1 MGRFFTPVGLRRI
14 PAQNDIG
21 GAAESIS
28 RQPAGVESK
37 VPTNLPPHYYVAE
50 RKYREARGP
59 AEKVAAL
66 QEMLSATP
74 KHKGTDHLRAD
85 LRSKVSRTMEELERP
100 KSGSRQAQPYAIRK
114 EGVGQAALI
123 GLPNAGRSQLLAS
136 LTGASAKVAAYP
148 FTTQIPLPGM
158 LLYENVRIQIVDTP
172 ALTDRDV
179 QTRLFSL
186 LRNADLLLMVVD
198 LSIDP
203 LAETDELLEE
213 MDRWGYRI
221 MGPDEEPDP
230 EDHRVQKRGIL
241 VGNKADVEDAEVALE
256 FLEELHG
263 DKFPVLGVSAV
274 TGQGLA
280 GLTEAIY
287 SSMGMIRIYLKPPG
301 GPPDY
306 DAPVVVGKGDTLES
320 AAQSL
325 HKDWARKL
333 KFAMLWGSG
342 KFDGQRVGRDYILS
356 EGDVIELHG

>member
-1 MGRFFTPVGLRRI
+1 M
-14 PAQNDIG
+14 
-21 GAAESIS
+21 
-28 RQPAGVESK
+28 
-37 VPTNLPPHYYVAE
+37 PTNLPPDYYVAE

-85 LRSKVSRTMEELERP
+85 LRSKVARTMEELERP

-148 FTTQIPLPGM
+148 FTTQVPLPGM
-158 LLYENVRIQIVDTP
+158 LLHENVRIQLVDTP
-172 ALTDRDV
+172 ALSDKDV

-186 LRNADLLLMVVD
+186 LRNADLLIMVVD
-198 LSIDP
+198 LSIDT
-203 LAETDELLEE
+203 LDETDELLAE
-213 MDRWGYRI
+213 MNRWGYRL
-221 MGPDEEPDP
+221 MGPGDEPEP
-230 EDHRVQKRGIL
+230 EDHRVQKRALL
-241 VGNKADVEDAEVALE
+241 VGNKADVGDGDVALE
-256 FLEELHG
+256 FLQELHAHQ
-263 DKFPVLGVSAV
+263 FPVLGVSAV
-274 TGQGLA
+274 TGQGLS

-287 SSMGMIRIYLKPPG
+287 SSMSMIRVYLKPPG

-306 DAPVVVGKGDTLES
+306 EAPVVVGRGDTLEY

-356 EGDVIELHG
+356 EGDVIELH

>member
-1 MGRFFTPVGLRRI
+1 M
-14 PAQNDIG
+14 PA
-21 GAAESIS
+21 
-28 RQPAGVESK
+28 
-37 VPTNLPPHYYVAE
+37 NLPPDYYVAE

-66 QEMLSATP
+66 QEMLTATP
-74 KHKGTDHLRAD
+74 KHKGTDHLRAE
-85 LRSKVSRTMEELERP
+85 LRSKVARTMEELERP

-123 GLPNAGRSQLLAS
+123 GLPNAGRSQLLVS

-148 FTTQIPLPGM
+148 FTTQLPLPGM
-158 LLYENVRIQIVDTP
+158 LLYENVRIQLVDTP

-198 LSIDP
+198 LSGDP
-203 LAETDELLEE
+203 LEETDELLAE
-213 MDRWGYRI
+213 MNRWGYRI
-221 MGPDEEPDP
+221 MGPDEKPDP
-230 EDHRVQKRGIL
+230 EDHRVQKRGLL
-241 VGNKADVEDAEVALE
+241 VGNKADAEDAEVALE
-256 FLEELHG
+256 FLQELHG
-263 DKFPVLGVSAV
+263 HQFPVLGVSAA

-280 GLTEAIY
+280 GLAEAIY
-287 SSMGMIRIYLKPPG
+287 SSMSIIRVYLKPPG

-306 DAPVVVGKGDTLES
+306 DAPVVVGKGDTLEY

-325 HKDWARKL
+325 HKDWTRKL
-333 KFAMLWGSG
+333 RYALLWGSG

-356 EGDVIELHG
+356 DGDVIELHG